1 MKTNELR
8 LGNWVHDGSRFPM
21 QVVGIFDNDV
31 YLDFEGNEGDV
42 WECGL
47 EGAKPFE
54 IDQEWLIKFGFEEDG
69 PDWYYLST
77 KDRFTNIGYSY
88 SVNKNIFEVNEW
100 EVVNVKYVHQ
110 LQNLYFALTGE
121 EL

>member
-54 IDQEWLIKFGFEEDG
+54 IDQEWLNKFGFNKGKFNYKWQFGNFIYDQKLKLWTWFG
-69 PDWYYLST
+69 VQLHDYLIE
-77 KDRFTNIGYSY
+77 F
-88 SVNKNIFEVNEW
+88 
-100 EVVNVKYVHQ
+100 VHQ
-110 LQNLYFALTGE
+110 LQNLYFALTGQ
-121 EL
+121 ELTIK